1 MRANKAVLGID
12 IGTHSLKVVS
22 MSGSGRPKVV
32 AYAEVEVP
40 ANVIRPRG
48 IQEKDK
54 IVVSLKAA
62 INNLLPKRVPVKFA
76 CTSLPESSVFTKVI
90 TLPKMNK
97 SELTAAIQGEINQ
110 ILPKPAEEME
120 IDYQLLG
127 GTNTQSDV
135 LVIAA
140 DRILVTDMIEII
152 EKVGLDIIRLE
163 TKPAALGRLVIGHNS
178 NPIILIDIGA
188 SVSSISIYDW
198 GQIRITATVPVGG
211 DRWQSAIMP
220 HEKYEVKPTQSAAD
234 EFIPTIQTIIQETEN
249 AIQYYQNR
257 SLSARPINKVL
268 LAGGGSQLK
277 GIEKVF
283 QEKLEIETTL
293 AAPSI
298 SLLNKMDNRY
308 YTACGA
314 ALDPPI

>member
-22 MSGSGRPKVV
+22 MKGSRHSSVV
-32 AYAEVEVP
+32 AYAEVGVP
-40 ANVIRPRG
+40 DNSIRPQG
-48 IQEKDK
+48 IQEKEK
-54 IVVSLKAA
+54 IIISLKTA
-62 INNLLPKRVPVKFA
+62 IENLLPKRVPVKFA

-97 SELTAAIQGEINQ
+97 NELNSAIQGEISQ

-120 IDYQLLG
+120 IDHQLLG

-140 DRILVTDMIEII
+140 DRILVTDMIEIV

-163 TKPAALGRLVIGHNS
+163 TKPAALGRLIIGHDNH
-178 NPIILIDIGA
+178 PTILIDIGA
-188 SVSSISIYDW
+188 NTSSISIYDW
-198 GQIRITATVPVGG
+198 SQIRITATVPVGG
-211 DRWQSAIMP
+211 DHWQTAITP
-220 HEKYEVKPTQSAAD
+220 HENNDLKTTKSIAED
-234 EFIPTIQTIIQETEN
+234 FIPTLQTIIEETEN
-249 AIQYYQNR
+249 AIHYYQNR
-257 SLSARPINKVL
+257 SISARPINKIL

-283 QEKLEIETTL
+283 QEKLGIETAI

-298 SLLNKMDNRY
+298 KLLNKIDNRY
-308 YTACGA
+308 FTACGA